1 MAEEV
6 DDEVM
11 FVTDK
16 KSGKKYEIDKIFFI
30 SQDGCVLVVRTV
42 EDEVKRVELC
52 P

>member
-6 DDEVM
+6 DEVM

-16 KSGKKYEIDKIFFI
+16 SGKKYTVDKILFI

-42 EDEVKRVELC
+42 GGDVKRVELC

>member
-6 DDEVM
+6 NEEVM

-42 EDEVKRVELC
+42 EGDVKRVELC

>member
-6 DDEVM
+6 NDEVM

-16 KSGKKYEIDKIFFI
+16 KSGKKYTVDKVLFI

-42 EDEVKRVELC
+42 EGDVKRVELC